1 MDAFIYIVSASYVSE
16 GKFRSLANALVAA
29 APCRAVAV
37 RLETSGDGFW
47 HALDQLAKDGATQI
61 ELRPI
66 GLPFSQSLEKWIP
79 KAAGSWLETYEGPP
93 PDVFFADPLQSDG
106 ALIKHAAC
114 ATVRRKKITPL
125 PKGEI
130 GKGWDEPPA
139 FKHHLLVCT
148 GPRCHLK
155 DAPNLLAAL
164 KAELG
169 YARLTSDCLVTAT
182 GCLFP
187 CNNGPVLVHYPLG
200 NWYRITD
207 LTDLRTFVAQA
218 LRAGTIPQNLLIHQT
233 GKIHETA

>member
-1 MDAFIYIVSASYVSE
+1 MDAFIYLISASYVSE
-16 GKFRSLANALVAA
+16 GKFRSLADALVAA

-37 RLETSGDGFW
+37 RLEASGDGFW
-47 HALDQLAKDGATQI
+47 NALDQLAAEGATQI

-79 KAAGSWLETYEGPP
+79 KAAGSWLDRYQGTGPQI
-93 PDVFFADPLQSDG
+93 FFAQPLQSDD
-106 ALIKHAAC
+106 AMIKKAAC
-114 ATVRRKKITPL
+114 ATVRRKQVTPR
-125 PKGEI
+125 PNGEI

-139 FKHHLLVCT
+139 FKHHILVCT

-169 YARLTSDCLVTAT
+169 YARLSSECLVTST

-207 LTDLRTFVAQA
+207 LTDLRSFVAQA
-218 LRAGTIPQNLLIHQT
+218 LRAGTVPKNLLIHQT